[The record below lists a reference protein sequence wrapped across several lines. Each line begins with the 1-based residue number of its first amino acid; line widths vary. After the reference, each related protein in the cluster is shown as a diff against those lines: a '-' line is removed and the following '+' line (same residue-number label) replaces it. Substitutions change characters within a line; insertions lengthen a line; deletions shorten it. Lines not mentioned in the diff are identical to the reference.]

1 MQGGATAQLG
11 AGRSPEL
18 QKPREAVAGDRILM
32 AATRCRR
39 KVGRRA
45 PRGTQS
51 FSATGAT
58 VQTVQTNPHS
68 RKGLILIQ
76 MRLPPH
82 Q

>member
-45 PRGTQS
+45 HRAALLVGPRFRLTR
-51 FSATGAT
+51 TG
-58 VQTVQTNPHS
+58 
-68 RKGLILIQ
+68 RKDLILIQ
-76 MRLPPH
+76 MRLPP
-82 Q
+82 QQ